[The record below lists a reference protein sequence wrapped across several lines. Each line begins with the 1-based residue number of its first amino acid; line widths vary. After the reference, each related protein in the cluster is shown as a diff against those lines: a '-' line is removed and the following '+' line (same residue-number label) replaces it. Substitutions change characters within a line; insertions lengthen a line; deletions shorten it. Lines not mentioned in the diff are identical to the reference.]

1 MIITILKSVRDLAVR
16 ACFKASLLWVS
27 PKCKNTITRH
37 CGVANELSRFPKNSF
52 PKFYDQASVV
62 KLLIFGKKKKS
73 GNRFLGF
80 KALERTLNVGKT
92 V

>member
-1 MIITILKSVRDLAVR
+1 MSIQGFQKTV
-16 ACFKASLLWVS
+16 FQ
-27 PKCKNTITRH
+27 
-37 CGVANELSRFPKNSF
+37 
-52 PKFYDQASVV
+52 KFYDQASVV

>member
-1 MIITILKSVRDLAVR
+1 MSIQGFQKTV
-16 ACFKASLLWVS
+16 FQ
-27 PKCKNTITRH
+27 
-37 CGVANELSRFPKNSF
+37 
-52 PKFYDQASVV
+52 KFYDQASVV

-80 KALERTLNVGKT
+80 KALDRTLNVGKT